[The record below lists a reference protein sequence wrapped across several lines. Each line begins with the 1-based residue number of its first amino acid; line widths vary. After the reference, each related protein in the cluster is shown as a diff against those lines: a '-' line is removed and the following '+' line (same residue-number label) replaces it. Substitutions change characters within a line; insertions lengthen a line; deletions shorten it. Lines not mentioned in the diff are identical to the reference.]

1 MDGWDPSEF
10 PADHDCHEFIE
21 TALDLEAFRCS
32 VVAEEPC
39 GTAVNAAVNAIKEKF
54 SGVLNDAASVECGLL
69 ARWSG

>member
-1 MDGWDPSEF
+1 MEGWDPSEF

-21 TALDLEAFRCS
+21 TALEAFRCS

-54 SGVLNDAASVECGLL
+54 SGVLNDAASVEWL
-69 ARWSG
+69 ACSGIY